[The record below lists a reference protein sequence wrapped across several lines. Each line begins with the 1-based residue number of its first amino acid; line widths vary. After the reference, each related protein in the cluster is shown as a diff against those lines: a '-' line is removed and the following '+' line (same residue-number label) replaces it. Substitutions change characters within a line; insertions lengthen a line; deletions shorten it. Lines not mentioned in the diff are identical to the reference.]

1 MPKSENT
8 NSKKSSKAP
17 LLIAGAMAAS
27 AVAGYFLYGP
37 KGDKNRKKIR
47 SWTLKAKADV
57 LEKVEKAKEISEEQY
72 YAIVD
77 QVTERYA
84 KVKDTQE
91 EELTSLNKELKKYWK
106 DVQKRFV
113 KPVKKAKKATKK
125 TSAKK

>member
-1 MPKSENT
+1 
-8 NSKKSSKAP
+8 
-17 LLIAGAMAAS
+17 MAAS